1 MSNIIAEQPMS
12 GSKESFSWLTDI
24 IESQDGSE
32 CRIGIRSYPRINSEY
47 SIAIHANNRNT
58 YHNLIRSNFTDNWL
72 IPNWFLAKYYG
83 LIHYNCD
90 TLNNVLDQKVGDKF
104 LIYQDAQHSEI
115 NNWVKQKKKVL
126 TFKFISSVPKDNV
139 FQFDEGDDFNEVVN
153 INFTKNN
160 YRAAYIIPLISG
172 VLLNAKYS
180 TSGYDAQID
189 LQFDITNNITEYN
202 SSAVIT
208 YKNMEVVHNNEGKNE
223 SLIKKDITT
232 IDYETGKITRLDK
245 WTRAKNSRSVSF
257 YMNGYDE
264 INDFKRFIYRVA
276 GRLNPFWFCDN
287 DVAIHRFTVSGN
299 TILIPNNAYIN
310 LQTFKYVALFSGEDI
325 SYAEVLSVNSAK
337 NHTTLT
343 LDKKPVDTVWKISN
357 LMLCR
362 FDTDTVQISYETYQQ
377 ARSEIKI
384 IEVFDDQYF

>member
-32 CRIGIRSYPRINSEY
+32 CRVGLRSYPRLNYEY
-47 SIAIHANNRNT
+47 SIAVHANNRNT

-83 LIHYNCD
+83 SIHYNCD

>member
-83 LIHYNCD
+83 SIHYNCD

-126 TFKFISSVPKDNV
+126 TFKFISSVPKDNI

-299 TILIPNNAYIN
+299 TILIPNNSYIN

-362 FDTDTVQISYETYQQ
+362 FDTDTVQIS
-377 ARSEIKI
+377 
-384 IEVFDDQYF
+384 